1 MNTSVFLVFFDQ
13 MCTVVLLRICI
24 SNHAFLICFKYKC
37 HIINF
42 LLTSL
47 ARCVQINIGP
57 QPFCTNLA
65 LRSRSVEK
73 RPWSKISLDMARKLI
88 YLGDGGGGG
97 RISPSIFLP
106 CLINNYSASVL
117 YFRII

>member
-1 MNTSVFLVFFDQ
+1 MNTSVFLVFVDQ
-13 MCTVVLLRICI
+13 MCTVLLRICI

-47 ARCVQINIGP
+47 ARCVQTNIGP

-73 RPWSKISLDMARKLI
+73 RPWSEISLDMPRKLI
-88 YLGDGGGGG
+88 YLGDGGGGTY
-97 RISPSIFLP
+97 IPLHFFAMP
-106 CLINNYSASVL
+106 DK
-117 YFRII
+117 